1 MKRRLLYLAARLTAF
16 LPRGVQIGLS
26 GEPPVIVDGQQLDPQ
41 VQLLRALRKRR
52 IRYGLV
58 EPTVEAGRKRFSR
71 ESAIFNPRPPRV
83 DVRGLMIGEMPAR
96 LYTAD
101 RRRPGG
107 WPGGVPPPRR

>member
-58 EPTVEAGRKRFSR
+58 EPTVEAGRKRFRR
-71 ESAIFNPRPPRV
+71 ESTIFNPRPPRV
-83 DVRGLMIGEMPAR
+83 RVVRDLDVAGMRAR
-96 LYTAD
+96 LYSAD
-101 RRRPGG
+101 AGAPLTVYFHGG
-107 WPGGVPPPRR
+107 GFG